1 MRECHGNCCAWIT
14 LPRFKSGPLRQEEV
28 KSIPIN
34 KNHPLG
40 IGETG

>member
-1 MRECHGNCCAWIT
+1 MRECHGNCRAWIT
-14 LPRFKSGPLRQEEV
+14 LPRFKKWPLRQEV

-40 IGETG
+40 IGETD